1 MGVARGQFSYLLS
14 GSGRA
19 FGIRFTPAGFRPFT
33 TAAVASLT
41 DTSVDLERHFGVAG
55 VALESTVLAAPDIDA
70 MARAA
75 DAWLRDRPSAD
86 HTIDAVNALVRKAR
100 DDPAINQVRQ
110 LAQLA
115 GTSERQLQRRFRE
128 YVGVGPKWVIQ
139 RSRLDDAI
147 EQLTGPQHG
156 ADLARLALELGYAD
170 QAHFIHEFKAAVSV
184 TPAAYRRTD
193 SPG

>member
-1 MGVARGQFSYLLS
+1 
-14 GSGRA
+14 
-19 FGIRFTPAGFRPFT
+19 
-33 TAAVASLT
+33 
-41 DTSVDLERHFGVAG
+41 
-55 VALESTVLAAPDIDA
+55 

-139 RSRLDDAI
+139 RSRLHDAI